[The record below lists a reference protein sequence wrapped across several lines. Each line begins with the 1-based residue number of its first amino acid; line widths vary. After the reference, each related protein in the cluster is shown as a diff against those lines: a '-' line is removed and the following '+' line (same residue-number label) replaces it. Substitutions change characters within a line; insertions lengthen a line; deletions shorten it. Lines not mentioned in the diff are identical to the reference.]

1 MSGQPNP
8 ARTRPGCARGSAA
21 RFFKNGY
28 EQRVS
33 RVTHARLVKLPLGHF
48 EDKMKIG
55 NRIKVTGRY
64 DIKNKNVK
72 KQG

>member
-1 MSGQPNP
+1 MLALNKQDSGRKRRQ
-8 ARTRPGCARGSAA
+8 
-21 RFFKNGY
+21 
-28 EQRVS
+28 
-33 RVTHARLVKLPLGHF
+33 VTPLLGHF

-55 NRIKVTGRY
+55 NRIKVTGGY